1 MNKTK
6 NQNRKPKLS
15 GTSKMPCKSWSL
27 PAWET
32 CPSARSE
39 NGKPVDA
46 CAHCYALQ
54 GAYQWKEATELRAYN
69 LENWKL
75 NTWIEDMVVLITKE
89 GKRNKKNL
97 FRWFDSGDIYCLDLA
112 LKIEQV
118 IKATPNIRHWIPT
131 RQYKDKKVKPV
142 LDRINQLPNAVARF
156 SSDSVKGVILDSV
169 YNSTITQNANDIKSS
184 KGVSICGAYKRKG
197 KCESCSACWDKRINT
212 IVYPLHGNK
221 VNEKQFMV

>member
-1 MNKTK
+1 MS
-6 NQNRKPKLS
+6 KPKLS

-46 CAHCYALQ
+46 CSNCYALQ
-54 GAYQWKEATELRAYN
+54 GAYQWKPAKELRAYN

-75 NTWIEDMVVLITKE
+75 NTWVEDMVILINKE

-97 FRWFDSGDIYCLDLA
+97 FRWFDSGDIYCSDLA
-112 LKIEQV
+112 KKIEQV
-118 IKATPNIRHWIPT
+118 LKATPNIRHWIPT
-131 RQYKDKKVKPV
+131 RQYKDKKIKVI
-142 LDRINQLPNAVARF
+142 LDRMNTLDNVVVRF
-156 SSDSVKGVILDSV
+156 SSDSTNGAMLDSS
-169 YNSTITQNANDIKSS
+169 YNSTITPSPEDIKSS
-184 KGVSICGAYKRKG
+184 KGVSICRAYERKG
-197 KCESCSACWDKRINT
+197 KCASCTACWSKKITT

-221 VNEKQFMV
+221 INSKKFKV